1 MQRWQRSSNRGKRFH
16 HVTAKLTL
24 AVCHDPHRCGPS
36 VMQVAPI
43 KITSRTIGCDASFDV
58 DKLPWKQV
66 ARVRYEHLF
75 KPLLKSRRWS
85 NSG

>member
-1 MQRWQRSSNRGKRFH
+1 MQRWQRSSKRGKRFH
-16 HVTAKLTL
+16 HVTAKLNL

-58 DKLPWKQV
+58 DKLPWKQDSWGCFSLDGW
-66 ARVRYEHLF
+66 VRQSLIALIE
-75 KPLLKSRRWS
+75 W
-85 NSG
+85 